1 MFLMSKHIK
10 FYPLIFLILSAHG
23 CSQRLIDEQVIF
35 WDDYEQNSRPIIGTD
50 SSFYIFHNSAE
61 RYFEFNDSRN
71 LGRFER
77 GGITLNL
84 GGIPEHDYIRVSFD
98 LYIHDKWEGDGER
111 GNGEDVFIMN
121 IDSSTLYFSS
131 IINTKCQSQDCEAI
145 QSFPDIINIRHNPEN
160 AEVKDASLPGV
171 CHFKGERGGSKLIE
185 IARQYPHGSSDLR
198 LNIAADIKDAG
209 PDLCLKSW
217 SIDNLKVTIVELP
230 EI

>member
-1 MFLMSKHIK
+1 MSRMPKYFGVYLLVALVFLLHS
-10 FYPLIFLILSAHG
+10 
-23 CSQRLIDEQVIF
+23 CDERLVDEQVIF
-35 WDDYEQNSRPIIGTD
+35 WDDYELDRTPTIRNVRGS
-50 SSFYIFHNSAE
+50 YIFHNSTE
-61 RYFEFNDSRN
+61 RYFDFNGSRN

-84 GGIPEHDYIRVSFD
+84 EGIPEHDYLRISFD
-98 LYIHDKWEGDGER
+98 LYIHDKWEGNGER

-121 IDSSTLYFSS
+121 IDNSTLYFSS
-131 IINTKCQSQDCEAI
+131 IINTKCQTQDCETI
-145 QSFPDIINIRHNPEN
+145 QSFPDIINIRQNPEN

-230 EI
+230 EM